1 MNLSILGGRIMNNHV
16 SEVMTTDDVV
26 SYLKVSRKT
35 LLKLV
40 RNGEIPAR
48 KVGKN
53 YRYLK
58 KELEKYLLSDDSVNY
73 FEH

>member
-1 MNLSILGGRIMNNHV
+1 MNNHV

-26 SYLKVSRKT
+26 NYLKVSRKT

-53 YRYLK
+53 YRYLR
-58 KELEKYLLSDDSVNY
+58 KELEKYLLSNDSVNY